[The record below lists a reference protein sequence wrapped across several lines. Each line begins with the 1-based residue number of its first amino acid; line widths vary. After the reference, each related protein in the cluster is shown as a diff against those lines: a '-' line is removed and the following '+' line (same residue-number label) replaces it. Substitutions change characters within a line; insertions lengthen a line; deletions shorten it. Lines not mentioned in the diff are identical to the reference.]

1 MVLVFYIYEE
11 AFRNWKLGQASASA
25 LVLFAIVL
33 IVTLIQFKGEKN
45 YAND

>member
-1 MVLVFYIYEE
+1 VYYVYEE
-11 AFRNWKLGQASASA
+11 AFRNWKLGRASAAA

-33 IVTLIQFKGEKN
+33 LITLIQFRGEKN